1 MTLDMDM
8 DKATMSKKTLP
19 AVRVLTPAEGRALFD
34 QRSRE
39 ELGISG
45 AEFARLWRKGKY
57 ADRAC
62 EPKVLRVAMLLPLAR

>member
-1 MTLDMDM
+1 MR
-8 DKATMSKKTLP
+8 KQTLP
-19 AVRVLTPAEGRALFD
+19 AVRVLSRAEGRALFE

-45 AEFARLWRKGKY
+45 EEFARRWKAGKY

-62 EPKVLRVAMLLPLAR
+62 EPRILRVAMLLPLAR